1 LSNGQSFIK
10 SQPIKKSRH
19 NARHFLIATPTKNH
33 PHPAYSHPFQFTLE
47 RFEMSKFGALVC
59 ESIFST
65 FTPIPARGSDLR
77 FGVKNAVGVRRT
89 LSHRNQKSETALE
102 ISS

>member
-1 LSNGQSFIK
+1 
-10 SQPIKKSRH
+10 
-19 NARHFLIATPTKNH
+19 
-33 PHPAYSHPFQFTLE
+33 
-47 RFEMSKFGALVC
+47 MSKFGTLVC

-77 FGVKNAVGVRRT
+77 FGWKNAVGVRRT

-102 ISS
+102 RSS